1 MDLPHFWALSINY
14 SKDYERAGIPMLP
27 VVAGPDETKRQILLY
42 TVALVA
48 VTVGLALAGDTGW
61 IYLVAA
67 TLLGAGF
74 IYYALRLWRS
84 SARES
89 MALFRY
95 SIVYLAVLFGA
106 IAMDTLV
113 RASTD

>member
-1 MDLPHFWALSINY
+1 
-14 SKDYERAGIPMLP
+14 MLP

-84 SARES
+84 LSARES

-113 RASTD
+113 RGSTD